1 MFSNVRKWS
10 VNCLFPILF
19 LAVSIVVPTF
29 SFAQEQTEREVVV
42 LAINDVYRIEGVER
56 QQQGGLALVRT
67 LRRQLEIQNPDLL
80 FLHAGDFLFPSLLSQ
95 WNNVAHMVE
104 IDC

>member
-1 MFSNVRKWS
+1 
-10 VNCLFPILF
+10 
-19 LAVSIVVPTF
+19 
-29 SFAQEQTEREVVV
+29 
-42 LAINDVYRIEGVER
+42 VYRIEGVER